1 MGMKLR
7 NYHGSIVKTHLTYE
21 VFREDGSKLCQCG
34 TLEDAEMLV
43 GFDTSRYWVALELPP
58 PPQTINVTFTEGERE
73 KQLNPQNILPDKQQ
87 EPLEL

>member
-43 GFDTSRYWVALELPP
+43 GFDTSRYQASGTPT